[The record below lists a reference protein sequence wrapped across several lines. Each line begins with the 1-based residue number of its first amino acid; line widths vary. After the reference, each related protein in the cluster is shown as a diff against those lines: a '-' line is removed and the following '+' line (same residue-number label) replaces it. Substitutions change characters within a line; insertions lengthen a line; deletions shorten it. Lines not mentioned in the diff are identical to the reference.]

1 MVGIAFDRTR
11 MGRGERTVFALIS
24 AAAAV
29 LLLRS
34 APLIA
39 PPGFVAFIGH
49 GAIEIGAVL
58 KTLLGWQGRD
68 GLTGGWASVRAGL
81 DHPRLRMPLVRPG
94 ATPTSRM
101 RGFWGLLL
109 SYWTSERWVE
119 AWSLTIGIFALTT
132 LLSKSSVWA
141 ATASADFLN
150 SIVRFHS
157 PPEGLDPVAVLLTS
171 VAAFGAIHLGRIG
184 GIGVRH
190 FCSTTLHRKVRGWTQ
205 SQFNAAVLGQNH
217 IAMSLMSNRDAGP
230 GAAGRMPDNVDQR
243 IDECTESLFAGLIGL
258 AMGVWGSIAS
268 IYFISVAIIARSV
281 EVAFLERW
289 FAQGSAFMGRVFG
302 PRVGEALAFT
312 PGEYGSALLV
322 ALLIV
327 VYVPVGT
334 GLAWLLGRVLERQT
348 LERQARDGTW
358 RGEMNDMLTRSS
370 QIAISGGQHVQ
381 ARTNGKLYRAI
392 DRIWHRMNMTTAAF
406 QVFTDGYNFL
416 SRRLVSYM
424 PALPAYLAGSM
435 TFRTYSATSELAA
448 ELINDCSWFIQVMP
462 AIATLKANSR
472 RLNEVAEAVELAN
485 DQRALY
491 TKTGVHDFRHLTQ
504 DPRFGLTLRDVALRH
519 RGHDTAPFLTVSKL
533 SLRAGQWAYVRG
545 QNGAGKSS
553 LLKAIAGLWPYGSG
567 DIVQPTGAAMF
578 FAGQDPDLPPRL
590 TLKELVAYPH
600 FGERYGDVE
609 VAAALAEVGL
619 GKFIRDMGDALH
631 HGKPWN
637 SVFSGGQRQR
647 LVLARIVL
655 QRPDVLLLDEACSA
669 LDPGAVLEFHRLIKE
684 RCPRA
689 IVISIMHEP
698 EPPVSP
704 TGRPF
709 YDSLIYIQ
717 DGKAELVGLTVPG
730 KALPLAAE

>member
-1 MVGIAFDRTR
+1 MVEVG
-11 MGRGERTVFALIS
+11 FAQ
-24 AAAAV
+24 AAEVAGLAATFLAAV
-29 LLLRS
+29 SL
-34 APLIA
+34 
-39 PPGFVAFIGH
+39 VALP
-49 GAIEIGAVL
+49 AL
-58 KTLLGWQGRD
+58 
-68 GLTGGWASVRAGL
+68 VRAIAG
-81 DHPRLRMPLVRPG
+81 HPRFHLPLVRPG

-101 RGFWGLLL
+101 RGFWGLLMA
-109 SYWTSERWVE
+109 YWTSERWVE

-190 FCSTTLHRKVRGWTQ
+190 FCSTTLHRKARGWTQ
-205 SQFNAAVLGQNH
+205 KQFNAALLSQNH

-230 GAAGRMPDNVDQR
+230 GSAGRMPDNVDQR
-243 IDECTESLFAGLIGL
+243 VDECTNSVFAGMIGL
-258 AMGVWGSIAS
+258 AMGVWGSVAS

-281 EVAFLERW
+281 EVGFLERW
-289 FAQGSAFMGRVFG
+289 FTDGAAFIGRVFG
-302 PRVGEALAFT
+302 PAAGEAVAFT
-312 PGEYGSALLV
+312 PGEYGSAVLV

-327 VYVPVGT
+327 LYVPLGT
-334 GLAWLLGRVLERQT
+334 GLAWLLGRILERQT

-370 QIAISGGQHVQ
+370 QLAISGGQEVQ
-381 ARTNGKLYRAI
+381 KRTNGVLYGAI
-392 DRIWHRMNMTTAAF
+392 DRVWHRMNITTAAF

-416 SRRLVSYM
+416 SRRLVSYL
-424 PALPAYLAGSM
+424 PALPAYLSGAM

-462 AIATLKANSR
+462 AIATLKANAH
-472 RLNEVAEAVELAN
+472 RLNEVANAVELAN
-485 DQRALY
+485 DQRAFY
-491 TKTGVHDFRHLTQ
+491 TQTGIHDFRHLTQ
-504 DPRFGLTLRDVALRH
+504 DPNFGLTLRGVALRH
-519 RGHDTAPFLTVSKL
+519 RGHDAAPFLSVSQL

-567 DIVQPTGAAMF
+567 DVIMPQGAEMF

-590 TLKELVAYPH
+590 TLKELVTYPH
-600 FGERYGDVE
+600 FGERFSDVA
-609 VAAALAEVGL
+609 VAAVLAEVGL
-619 GKFIRDMGDALH
+619 ARFIRDMGDALH

-637 SVFSGGQRQR
+637 NVFSGGQRQR
-647 LVLARIVL
+647 LVLARILL

-669 LDPGAVLEFHRLIKE
+669 LDPGAVMEFHRLIRE
-684 RCPRA
+684 HCPRA
-689 IVISIMHEP
+689 IVVSIMHEP
-698 EPPVSP
+698 EPPVGP

-709 YDSLIYIQ
+709 YDSLIYLQ
-717 DGKAELVGLTVPG
+717 DGKAELVALSVPG
-730 KALPLAAE
+730 KVVPLAAE